1 VQVDVPDD
9 ARRDRVARVL
19 GDGID
24 DAGDAAPLG
33 PQQQRQEQRFLV
45 GEVQV
50 DRALADAGVA
60 GDLVD
65 RDALVAPAQQQLAG
79 GVED

>member
-1 VQVDVPDD
+1 
-9 ARRDRVARVL
+9 
-19 GDGID
+19 
-24 DAGDAAPLG
+24 
-33 PQQQRQEQRFLV
+33 
-45 GEVQV
+45 VQV

-79 GVED
+79 GVEDAVHPRA